1 MTEVILENLSKTYDR
16 AAAPAVEDLSLTIAC
31 GSLTALLG
39 PSGCGKST
47 ILKMIAGLVVPTTG
61 DIRFDGQSVR
71 HQRPEHRSAVMMFQ
85 DHLLFPYMTAFDN
98 VAFGLKMQH
107 KSKADVASLVG
118 EMMER
123 VQLSGLDQRKPH
135 ELSGG
140 QQQRVALARA
150 LVVRPKVLLLDEP
163 LSNLD
168 AHLRIEMRDLIRDL
182 QKDLGITTLFVTHDQ
197 EEAVVLADR
206 IALMLNGKLRQVDRA
221 EGFYARPHDQTVA
234 RFFGGRNFI
243 QGTSRDGVFT
253 CSLGELAL
261 PAACLEGGTILTFR
275 PENIRLHVPDGEPN
289 RIDAKVISKTFL
301 GTQTRIVF
309 AAGEENFDALL
320 RPEEA
325 LPLSVG
331 DTLPVQLPVKN
342 LWVLP

>member
-1 MTEVILENLSKTYDR
+1 MTEVILEDLSKTYDR
-16 AAAPAVEDLSLTIAC
+16 SPDPAVDKISLTIAC

-47 ILKMIAGLVVPTTG
+47 ILKMIAGLVAPSTG
-61 DIRFDGQSVR
+61 DIRFDEQSVLK
-71 HQRPEHRSAVMMFQ
+71 QRPEHRSAVMMFQ
-85 DHLLFPYMTAFDN
+85 DHLLFPYMTAFEN
-98 VAFGLKMQH
+98 VAFGLKMQQ
-107 KSKADVASLVG
+107 KTKPEIATQVG

-123 VQLSGLDQRKPH
+123 VQLAGLDHRKPH

-168 AHLRIEMRDLIRDL
+168 AHLRVEMRDLIRDL
-182 QKDLGITTLFVTHDQ
+182 QKELGITTLFVTHDQ

-206 IALMLNGKLRQVDRA
+206 IALMLEGQLKQVDRA
-221 EGFYARPHDQTVA
+221 EGFYARPADQTVA

-243 QGTSRDGVFT
+243 QGASQGGIFSSSVGEFELPLTCIDGGSV
-253 CSLGELAL
+253 
-261 PAACLEGGTILTFR
+261 LTFR
-275 PENIRLHVPDGEPN
+275 PENILLHAPEGGPN
-289 RIDAKVISKTFL
+289 TFKASLTSKTFL
-301 GTQTRIVF
+301 GTQTRLVF
-309 AAGEENFDALL
+309 GAGEESFEALV

-331 DTLPVQLPVKN
+331 DSLSVQLPSKN

>member
-1 MTEVILENLSKTYDR
+1 MTEVTLNTLSKTYDR
-16 AAAPAVEDLSLTIAC
+16 SPRPAVDNLSLTIAC

-47 ILKMIAGLVVPTTG
+47 ILKMIAGLVAPSTG
-61 DIRFDGQSVR
+61 DIRFDDQSVIN
-71 HQRPEHRSAVMMFQ
+71 QRPEHRSAVMMFQ

-107 KSKADVASLVG
+107 KSAAEISTHVG

-123 VQLSGLDQRKPH
+123 VQLTGLDHRKPH

-168 AHLRIEMRDLIRDL
+168 AHLRVEMRELIRDL

-206 IALMLNGKLRQVDRA
+206 IALMLEGQLKQIDRA
-221 EGFYARPHDQTVA
+221 EGFYARPADQTVA

-243 QGTSRDGVFT
+243 NGTSQGGVFT
-253 CSLGELAL
+253 CSLGELDL
-261 PAACLEGGTILTFR
+261 PTICIDGGSVLTFR
-275 PENIRLHVPDGEPN
+275 PENIRLHAPEREANSFPAVMT
-289 RIDAKVISKTFL
+289 SKTFL
-301 GTQTRIVF
+301 GTQTRLVF
-309 AAGEENFDALL
+309 SAGDETFEALV

-331 DTLPVQLPVKN
+331 DRLSVQLPQKN